1 MNQAEVDQLLE
12 DNLKPKHLNFN
23 LPLDANQEM
32 EAVEKET
39 SPFKD
44 RSRAD
49 QPEKGLSALKNLQL
63 SDRKAARISR
73 RRK

>member
-12 DNLKPKHLNFN
+12 ENLKPKHLNFN

-32 EAVEKET
+32 EGVEKET

>member
-12 DNLKPKHLNFN
+12 ENLKPKHLNFN

-49 QPEKGLSALKNLQL
+49 QPEEGLSALKNLQL
-63 SDRKAARISR
+63 SDRKAKVSR

>member
-23 LPLDANQEM
+23 LPMDANQEM
-32 EAVEKET
+32 EGVEKET

-63 SDRKAARISR
+63 SDRKAKVSR

>member
-1 MNQAEVDQLLE
+1 MNQAEVDQLIE
-12 DNLKPKHLNFN
+12 ENLKPKHLNFN

-32 EAVEKET
+32 EGVEKET